1 MKKGSSPRS
10 ELCMLLVSA
19 KCAVIFKMNISLSV
33 FDQINVKTAEP
44 IEPKFC
50 VGLQKF
56 TCPQVRF
63 VDDQNF
69 KNLRITKFDFNLF

>member
-44 IEPKFC
+44 IEPKFL
-50 VGLQKF
+50 VGPPMSPGK
-56 TCPQVRF
+56 VYE
-63 VDDQNF
+63 
-69 KNLRITKFDFNLF
+69 